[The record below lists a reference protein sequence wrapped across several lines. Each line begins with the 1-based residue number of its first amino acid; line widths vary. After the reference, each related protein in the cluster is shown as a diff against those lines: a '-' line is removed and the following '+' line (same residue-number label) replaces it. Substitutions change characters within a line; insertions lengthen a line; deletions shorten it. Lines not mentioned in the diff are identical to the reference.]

1 MASASSSGYAGPPSV
16 PVHVPSL
23 FQAHAQ
29 CTIDGVDVVFPQ
41 TMVSFFSQLPSGV
54 QSILPALANSNQH
67 RLADAMRYTMT
78 RYAIPELQGTLASKH
93 VGDRTTPRFF
103 KDLGS
108 GKVPLSRL
116 TIHDSRL
123 TIHDSH

>member
-41 TMVSFFSQLPSGV
+41 TMVSILSQLPSGV
-54 QSILPALANSNQH
+54 QSILPALANSNKD
-67 RLADAMRYTMT
+67 RLADTMRYTMT

-93 VGDRTTPRFF
+93 VGDRIPRHF

-116 TIHDSRL
+116 TIHDSRI
-123 TIHDSH
+123 TIQDSH